1 LYEYALAPDFDAY
14 RMNPNNKN
22 QRHDQRTPMKVQ
34 VKVHH
39 PSIGSVIVQTRD
51 ISDSG
56 IFLLTEDIE
65 VPDIGT
71 IVEGQIQGMDVE
83 GPILKLEIVRMEPA
97 GIGLKFVNK

>member
-1 LYEYALAPDFDAY
+1 
-14 RMNPNNKN
+14 MNPNNKN
-22 QRHDQRTPMKVQ
+22 PTNQDQRHDKRTPIRVQ
-34 VKVHH
+34 VKVSH

-56 IFLLTEDIE
+56 IFLLTENIE

-71 IVEGQIQGMDVE
+71 IVEGQVQGMDIE

-97 GIGLKFVNK
+97 GIGLKFINK

>member
-1 LYEYALAPDFDAY
+1 
-14 RMNPNNKN
+14 MSPNNKN
-22 QRHDQRTPMKVQ
+22 PSDQDQRNDHRTPIKVQ

-39 PSIGSVIVQTRD
+39 PSIGDVLVQTRD

-65 VPDIGT
+65 VPEIGT
-71 IVEGQIQGMDVE
+71 IVEGQVQGMDVE